1 MPQVEAG
8 WKELAERMAR
18 LSFLM
23 SKSAE
28 LKLQEIE
35 RYCTPLTE

>member
-23 SKSAE
+23 
-28 LKLQEIE
+28 LKVSTELQEIE
-35 RYCTPLTE
+35 KYCTPLNE